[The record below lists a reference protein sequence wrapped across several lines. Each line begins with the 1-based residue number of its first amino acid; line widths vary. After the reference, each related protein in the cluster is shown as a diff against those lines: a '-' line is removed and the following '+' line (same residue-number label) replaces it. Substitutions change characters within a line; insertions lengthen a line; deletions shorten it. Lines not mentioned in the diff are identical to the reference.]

1 MQKYKKHPW
10 LCPSSVINSLEF
22 FLFYCCISS
31 TFLSFLFFFFRPPS
45 LGMPFHVIYHDLY
58 TILTVHMSQ
67 ASGAFSCPILHL
79 LESSTISCKAVYL
92 LFRHHLHIN
101 VTRGLVGK
109 HLMRRQQLLQIFIIP
124 HPHPHPLSN
133 IYPFPCCEI
142 PLICYIKEL
151 GMLLATSDR
160 GFEMIILFGYG

>member
-1 MQKYKKHPW
+1 MQKYKKHPR
-10 LCPSSVINSLEF
+10 LFPSSVINSLEF

-31 TFLSFLFFFFRPPS
+31 TFLSFLFFFCPPS

-79 LESSTISCKAVYL
+79 LESSTISCKAACL

-101 VTRGLVGK
+101 AAKGLVGK

-124 HPHPHPLSN
+124 RPHPLSN
-133 IYPFPCCEI
+133 IYPSPCCEI

-160 GFEMIILFGYG
+160 GSQMIILLGYS